1 MLIEHVFLP
10 FLKPSLS
17 HIARY
22 APSLRLQKRLKI
34 HTKIGQFILLPLLN
48 AQFSSFSSIQVL
60 PLRMNVS
67 EHPIPPDW
75 LQIIKTRRWLLV

>member
-1 MLIEHVFLP
+1 MLIEHAFLP

-34 HTKIGQFILLPLLN
+34 HAKIGQLILLPLL
-48 AQFSSFSSIQVL
+48 S
-60 PLRMNVS
+60 
-67 EHPIPPDW
+67 
-75 LQIIKTRRWLLV
+75 